1 MAAPHS
7 AGMMMML
14 LLLLTMMCACH
25 LQSVQSMELRMT
37 SSTTLT
43 VTAVKISLGSS
54 NDGYPSSSSAA
65 FIHTLIERRR
75 RRQQQQQG
83 NGNNVYG
90 LVISEPLKPV
100 ATVVGRI
107 QHSMNDYF
115 PKNHNDRHRNVTMEK
130 DDQLLSS
137 IDNQHVTVSSSI
149 DNRHVKIINI
159 QDDNIMPND
168 GDENTE
174 ERRFK
179 STLRQGLESKIMN
192 KLERERL
199 LSNILDSSNFI
210 GGGGGGGG
218 IESSATTTNNNGMD
232 DTTTTTTS
240 HPLARRIH
248 LFGKK
253 WLGSSLIPKSYAN
266 DRSNESSAPYAPNR
280 FFGKKWLGGGLIPKW
295 SYASDHSNESSAP
308 HAAPTSNDDNIV
320 KHGIASSDTA
330 TEIST
335 NNNNNVGARRLLT
348 GLIMALA
355 EEVKDLEIEVNTN
368 DVTPMNEKMVNSI
381 RIYFSRL
388 AFRQLRMGGIDGLLH
403 HTSKLESSS
412 SLGDLLLAS
421 KNLESSSK
429 TTTRRRSSSLSSSSS
444 SSSSSGGG
452 SSSFFGNF
460 GKTDTANETFDKI
473 DIDGNGTLDVWELA
487 QALKTV
493 ALMGGARLG
502 IRSRVIESL
511 TELSARLVRLYDVNG
526 DGVVDR
532 QEYQMLVRDMAALR
546 YARMNEEEGGRR
558 RYNNGTTNVTES
570 VVDGNSDGDT
580 KKKNWFTSFFNNRK
594 TSIAEIDVT
603 DTTNHL
609 NDEIWDLVEEDDGEG
624 SLVLEGLNLDLRQF
638 LFGSIPGGVKRLLPG
653 GPLILKPFTA
663 TLTCSFNRDD
673 IMESILLDSGL
684 RRLVARA
691 LSRRVRG
698 VRDLLDG
705 AVFYGRTWKTL
716 EQNAPLVEIAKLEN
730 VQFDNRNRLIITGR
744 AKIKEALGYKHD
756 PIEQGFKVRTKIGT
770 RSYGR
775 IIGLLEPEIA
785 IFFECPKEFEM
796 NVRDKFRE
804 WFGYTIPVL
813 QPLYTFIPLVSPL
826 KKNDNMDGFNLGE
839 DNQIKFIDIKNGKLL
854 IEFSALLRPG
864 RFLGNHY
871 LAFTVPNRTL
881 ILTLDRVKEAM
892 RNARRNKRLA
902 ELAAREVTKLQSTS
916 VKPCEYI
923 STEGKARI
931 RRLEEELKAT
941 IQEEAI
947 LREMKDYNSKT
958 TESEKSFF
966 SRFVEGYVGALRKG
980 VDLKMSARLSTS
992 ISDFFGSQDGE
1003 INEEEDA

>member
-1 MAAPHS
+1 MCASH
-7 AGMMMML
+7 L
-14 LLLLTMMCACH
+14 LLL

-37 SSTTLT
+37 SVTT
-43 VTAVKISLGSS
+43 VTAVKILGR
-54 NDGYPSSSSAA
+54 NDGYLSSSSAA
-65 FIHTLIERRR
+65 FIHTHLERRR
-75 RRQQQQQG
+75 RRQHQRG
-83 NGNNVYG
+83 NDDNNDNRG

-100 ATVVGRI
+100 ATGVERI
-107 QHSMNDYF
+107 RHSMKDYL
-115 PKNHNDRHRNVTMEK
+115 PKDHHHHKNVMMEK

-137 IDNQHVTVSSSI
+137 LDKQNVTAVFSSSI
-149 DNRHVKIINI
+149 DCQHVKIING
-159 QDDNIMPND
+159 DNNMPN
-168 GDENTE
+168 GDEDTTKE
-174 ERRFK
+174 HRFK
-179 STLRQGLESKIMN
+179 STLRGGLESHVMN

-199 LSNILDSSNFI
+199 LSNLLDSSNI
-210 GGGGGGGG
+210 IGGSGGGGGS
-218 IESSATTTNNNGMD
+218 ENPTTNNNGMD
-232 DTTTTTTS
+232 DTTTTTTTTTS
-240 HPLARRIH
+240 DPLTRRINF
-248 LFGKK
+248 LSK
-253 WLGSSLIPKSYAN
+253 WLGSLIPKSSAN
-266 DRSNESSAPYAPNR
+266 DRSNESSDDKNNAV
-280 FFGKKWLGGGLIPKW
+280 KHSI
-295 SYASDHSNESSAP
+295 ASDTT
-308 HAAPTSNDDNIV
+308 AAET
-320 KHGIASSDTA
+320 
-330 TEIST
+330 ST
-335 NNNNNVGARRLLT
+335 NNNKNNCNNNMGARLLT

-368 DVTPMNEKMVNSI
+368 NVSPMNEKIVNSI

-388 AFRQLRMGGIDGLLH
+388 AFRQLRMGGLDGLH
-403 HTSKLESSS
+403 HSSKLESSS

-429 TTTRRRSSSLSSSSS
+429 TTHRLSSLSS

-452 SSSFFGNF
+452 SFLFGNF

-473 DIDGNGTLDVWELA
+473 DIDGSGTLDVWELA

-493 ALMGGARLG
+493 ALMGGTRLG
-502 IRSRVIESL
+502 IRSRVEAL

-532 QEYQMLVRDMAALR
+532 QEYQMLVQDMAAVR
-546 YARMNEEEGGRR
+546 YARMNEEEGKRSCDI
-558 RYNNGTTNVTES
+558 NSTTNMTKT
-570 VVDGNSDGDT
+570 VVDT
-580 KKKNWFTSFFNNRK
+580 KKKMNWFTSFIYNRK
-594 TSIAEIDVT
+594 KAIAGNKIDVT
-603 DTTNHL
+603 DTTIN
-609 NDEIWDLVEEDDGEG
+609 NEEIWDLVEEDDGEG
-624 SLVLEGLNLDLRQF
+624 SLVLDGLNLDLRQF
-638 LFGSIPGGVKRLLPG
+638 LFGSIPGAVKRLLPG

-673 IMESILLDSGL
+673 IMESILLDTGL

-770 RSYGR
+770 RCDGR

-785 IFFECPKEFEM
+785 IFFEFPKEFEM

-804 WFGYTIPVL
+804 WFGYTIPVF

-854 IEFSALLRPG
+854 IEFSALFRPG

-892 RNARRNKRLA
+892 RNARRNKCLA
-902 ELAAREVTKLQSTS
+902 ELAAREVTKLQSMAS
-916 VKPCEYI
+916 IKPYEYI
-923 STEGKARI
+923 SLEGKARI

-947 LREMKDYNSKT
+947 LREMKDNNSKT

-966 SRFVEGYVGALRKG
+966 SRFVEGYVGALRKR
-980 VDLKMSARLSTS
+980 VDLNMNARLSTS

-1003 INEEEDA
+1003 VK

>member
-1 MAAPHS
+1 MAAPLS
-7 AGMMMML
+7 AGMMML
-14 LLLLTMMCACH
+14 LLLLLAMMCACH
-25 LQSVQSMELRMT
+25 LLLLQSVQSMELRIT
-37 SSTTLT
+37 SSTTST
-43 VTAVKISLGSS
+43 VTAVKMSLGSS

-75 RRQQQQQG
+75 KQQQQG
-83 NGNNVYG
+83 HDNNDHG

-107 QHSMNDYF
+107 QHSMNDYL

-137 IDNQHVTVSSSI
+137 IDNQHATVSSSI
-149 DNRHVKIINI
+149 DNRHVKIINTR
-159 QDDNIMPND
+159 DNIITPND
-168 GDENTE
+168 GDEDTE

-179 STLRQGLESKIMN
+179 STLRQGLESHIMN

-199 LSNILDSSNFI
+199 LCNILDSSNFI
-210 GGGGGGGG
+210 IGGGGGG

-248 LFGKK
+248 LFGK
-253 WLGSSLIPKSYAN
+253 WLGSSLIPKS
-266 DRSNESSAPYAPNR
+266 
-280 FFGKKWLGGGLIPKW
+280 
-295 SYASDHSNESSAP
+295 SYASDRSNESSAP

-330 TEIST
+330 TVIST
-335 NNNNNVGARRLLT
+335 NNNKNNNNNVGSRLLT

-412 SLGDLLLAS
+412 SLGDLLLAG

-429 TTTRRRSSSLSSSSS
+429 TTTTRRRLSSL

-532 QEYQMLVRDMAALR
+532 QEYQMLVRDMAAVR
-546 YARMNEEEGGRR
+546 YARINEEEGGRS
-558 RYNNGTTNVTES
+558 RYNNSTTNMTKS

-580 KKKNWFTSFFNNRK
+580 KKKMNWITSFFNNRK

-673 IMESILLDSGL
+673 IMESILLDTGL

-902 ELAAREVTKLQSTS
+902 ELAAREVTKLQST
-916 VKPCEYI
+916 VKPYEYI
-923 STEGKARI
+923 STEGKAHI
-931 RRLEEELKAT
+931 RQLEEELKAT

-947 LREMKDYNSKT
+947 LREMKDNNSKT

-980 VDLKMSARLSTS
+980 VDLKMNARLSTS

>member
-7 AGMMMML
+7 AGMMML
-14 LLLLTMMCACH
+14 LLFTMMCACH
-25 LQSVQSMELRMT
+25 PLLLQSVQSMELLMT
-37 SSTTLT
+37 SSTASI

-54 NDGYPSSSSAA
+54 HDGYPSSPSAA

-75 RRQQQQQG
+75 RRQQQQG
-83 NGNNVYG
+83 NGNNDHG

-137 IDNQHVTVSSSI
+137 IDNQHLTVSSSI

-159 QDDNIMPND
+159 QDNNNNMPND
-168 GDENTE
+168 GDEDTE

-179 STLRQGLESKIMN
+179 STLRQGLESHIMN

-210 GGGGGGGG
+210 VGGGGGGG

-232 DTTTTTTS
+232 DTTTTTTTS
-240 HPLARRIH
+240 HPLARRIN
-248 LFGKK
+248 LFGK
-253 WLGSSLIPKSYAN
+253 WLGSSLIPKSYTN
-266 DRSNESSAPYAPNR
+266 DR
-280 FFGKKWLGGGLIPKW
+280 
-295 SYASDHSNESSAP
+295 SNESSAP
-308 HAAPTSNDDNIV
+308 HAAPASNDDNIV

-330 TEIST
+330 AAEISNNNNK
-335 NNNNNVGARRLLT
+335 NNNNNVGARLLT

-355 EEVKDLEIEVNTN
+355 TEVRDLEIEVNAN
-368 DVTPMNEKMVNSI
+368 DDTPMNEKMINSI
-381 RIYFSRL
+381 RIYFSKL

-429 TTTRRRSSSLSSSSS
+429 TTTRRRLSSLSSSS

-493 ALMGGARLG
+493 ALMGGTRLG
-502 IRSRVIESL
+502 IRSRVEAL

-532 QEYQMLVRDMAALR
+532 QEYQMLVQDMAAVR
-546 YARMNEEEGGRR
+546 YARMNEEEGGRS
-558 RYNNGTTNVTES
+558 RYNNSTTNMTKS

-580 KKKNWFTSFFNNRK
+580 KKKKNWFTSFFNNRK
-594 TSIAEIDVT
+594 TSIAEIDDVT

-663 TLTCSFNRDD
+663 TLSCSFNRDD
-673 IMESILLDSGL
+673 IMESILLDTGL

-770 RSYGR
+770 RSYGQ

-916 VKPCEYI
+916 VKPYEYI

-947 LREMKDYNSKT
+947 LREMKDNNSKT

>member
-14 LLLLTMMCACH
+14 LLFTMMCACH
-25 LQSVQSMELRMT
+25 PLLLQSVQSMELLMT
-37 SSTTLT
+37 SSTASI
-43 VTAVKISLGSS
+43 VTSVKISLGSS
-54 NDGYPSSSSAA
+54 NDGYPSSPSAA

-75 RRQQQQQG
+75 RRQQQQG
-83 NGNNVYG
+83 NGNNDHG

-137 IDNQHVTVSSSI
+137 IDNQHLTAI

-159 QDDNIMPND
+159 QDNNNNMPND
-168 GDENTE
+168 GDEDTE

-179 STLRQGLESKIMN
+179 STLRQGLESHIMN

-210 GGGGGGGG
+210 VGGGGGGG

-232 DTTTTTTS
+232 DTTTTTTTS
-240 HPLARRIH
+240 HPLARRIN
-248 LFGKK
+248 LFDK
-253 WLGSSLIPKSYAN
+253 WLGSSLIPKSYTN
-266 DRSNESSAPYAPNR
+266 DR
-280 FFGKKWLGGGLIPKW
+280 
-295 SYASDHSNESSAP
+295 SNESSAP
-308 HAAPTSNDDNIV
+308 HAAPASNDDNIV

-330 TEIST
+330 AAEISNNNNK
-335 NNNNNVGARRLLT
+335 NNNNNVGARLLT

-355 EEVKDLEIEVNTN
+355 TEVRDLEIEVNAN
-368 DVTPMNEKMVNSI
+368 DDTPMNEKMINSI
-381 RIYFSRL
+381 RIYFSKL

-429 TTTRRRSSSLSSSSS
+429 TTTRRRLSSLSSSSSS

-493 ALMGGARLG
+493 ALMGGTRLG
-502 IRSRVIESL
+502 IRSRVLESL

-532 QEYQMLVRDMAALR
+532 QEYQMLVQDMAAVR
-546 YARMNEEEGGRR
+546 YARMNEEEGGRS
-558 RYNNGTTNVTES
+558 RYNNSTTNMTKS

-580 KKKNWFTSFFNNRK
+580 KKKKNWFTSFFNNRK
-594 TSIAEIDVT
+594 TSIAEIDDVT

-624 SLVLEGLNLDLRQF
+624 SLVLEGLNIDLRQF

-673 IMESILLDSGL
+673 IMESILLDTGL

-770 RSYGR
+770 RSYGQ

-826 KKNDNMDGFNLGE
+826 KKNDDMDGFNLGE

-902 ELAAREVTKLQSTS
+902 ELAALEVTKLQSTS
-916 VKPCEYI
+916 VKPYEYI

-947 LREMKDYNSKT
+947 LREMKDNNSKT

-980 VDLKMSARLSTS
+980 VDLKMNARLSTS